1 MNFLI
6 LYFSIILF
14 RNCKYISLFLSI
26 CPGSL
31 LDLMLSLK
39 NLDFACIKFRGPVL
53 SQLLEYLISL
63 RDLSKKLQSFNLC
76 ECVRVSLSAREYVY
90 ILINMTNQNSV
101 LIATCTTQYTYLP
114 SKCDKISKVH
124 ELKNLKVCYLYTLR
138 KFSLALNFVTIPRR
152 LKYCMH

>member
-26 CPGSL
+26 CSGSL

-76 ECVRVSLSAREYVY
+76 ECVLVSLSAREYVY
-90 ILINMTNQNSV
+90 VSINMTNQNSV
-101 LIATCTTQYTYLP
+101 LIATCTTQYTYLS

-124 ELKNLKVCYLYTLR
+124 
-138 KFSLALNFVTIPRR
+138 
-152 LKYCMH
+152 

>member
-1 MNFLI
+1 
-6 LYFSIILF
+6 
-14 RNCKYISLFLSI
+14 
-26 CPGSL
+26 
-31 LDLMLSLK
+31 MLSLK
-39 NLDFACIKFRGPVL
+39 NLNFASIKFRGPVL

-63 RDLSKKLQSFNLC
+63 GNLSKKLQSFNLC

-152 LKYCMH
+152 LKYCIH

>member
-152 LKYCMH
+152 LKYCIH